1 MPRRKWLMP
10 LYGFPVW
17 SEMGVFA
24 ARTQSARQGAVPCSS
39 SEMIL
44 SVTTSKTV
52 PPFAFGPTAAERG
65 GSGMSPAWRGAG
77 AGTGPGRRRVQGV
90 VEVEG
95 LEFVLGW
102 LLILEPLRLEL
113 GRPKASDLAPRTG
126 RTLRRRRSRRAGREP

>member
-1 MPRRKWLMP
+1 
-10 LYGFPVW
+10 
-17 SEMGVFA
+17 MGVFA

-52 PPFAFGPTAAERG
+52 PPFALELPAAERG

-77 AGTGPGRRRVQGV
+77 AGTGPGGRRVQVV

-95 LEFVLGW
+95 LEFVFGW
-102 LLILEPLRLEL
+102 LFMMEPLRLEL
-113 GRPKASDLAPRTG
+113 GRPRAS
-126 RTLRRRRSRRAGREP
+126 